1 MLPPMHIQGYAD
13 KDTLTLKVHQDTVI
27 TDATNQC
34 QSASSLF
41 EKEWMLVE
49 FQIGPS
55 FLLVVRRRRKM
66 ET

>member
-1 MLPPMHIQGYAD
+1 MLPPVHIQGHAD
-13 KDTLTLKVHQDTVI
+13 KDTLTLKAYQDTVI
-27 TDATNQC
+27 MDATNQC
-34 QSASSLF
+34 QSASSPF
-41 EKEWMLVE
+41 KKEWMQVE

>member
-1 MLPPMHIQGYAD
+1 MQGHAD
-13 KDTLTLKVHQDTVI
+13 KDALTLKAHQDTVI

-34 QSASSLF
+34 QSASSPF
-41 EKEWMLVE
+41 EKEGMQLE

-55 FLLVVRRRRKM
+55 FLLVVGRRRKM